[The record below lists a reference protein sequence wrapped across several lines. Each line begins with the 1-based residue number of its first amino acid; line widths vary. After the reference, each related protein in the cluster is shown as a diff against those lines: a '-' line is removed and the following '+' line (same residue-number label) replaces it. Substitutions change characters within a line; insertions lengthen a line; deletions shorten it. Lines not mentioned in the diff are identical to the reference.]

1 MIGGTLQR
9 MKGDLTRGK
18 RHSSSLQ
25 HGQNHCFDQ
34 WRLVGERTSESACVV
49 VAAPPTSLV
58 KGPPRAASGW
68 GTASSWLDGCAGR
81 WGTPLLRSL
90 FRSSHR
96 VSLIEKFSQKFSQR
110 SSHRSSHKKFSHE
123 VLTRKFSHNFSEKF
137 SEKFVRFGVELLR
150 VPIDYRLSRD
160 GWLPW
165 VAPGHAY
172 MLGGLP
178 LCCTQGLAC
187 TGLSCS

>member
-110 SSHRSSHKKFSHE
+110 SSHREVLTE
-123 VLTRKFSHNFSEKF
+123 VLTRSSHTKFSHGS
-137 SEKFVRFGVELLR
+137 SHTTSQRSSQRSSSGLELN
-150 VPIDYRLSRD
+150 S
-160 GWLPW
+160 
-165 VAPGHAY
+165 
-172 MLGGLP
+172 
-178 LCCTQGLAC
+178 
-187 TGLSCS
+187 